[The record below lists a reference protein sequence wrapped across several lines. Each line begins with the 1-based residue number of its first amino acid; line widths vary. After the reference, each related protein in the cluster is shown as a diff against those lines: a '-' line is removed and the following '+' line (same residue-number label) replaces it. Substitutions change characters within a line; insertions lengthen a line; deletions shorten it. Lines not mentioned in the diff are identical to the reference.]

1 MADDEYPSVEER
13 LAFVEEHRVHSP
25 ATVDDKAALRYA
37 INAQIDGLIEVLEGI
52 GLRVVGVT
60 PEELLDAIGEVSV
73 DLRIRMWEHLE
84 QDRKHRGR
92 RWPTI
97 KDEPTD

>member
-1 MADDEYPSVEER
+1 MVSDE
-13 LAFVEEHRVHSP
+13 
-25 ATVDDKAALRYA
+25 DKKALRYA
-37 INAQIDGLIEVLEGI
+37 INAQVDVLIVVLEGI

-60 PEELLDAIGEVSV
+60 EAELLDAVGEVSV

-84 QDRKHRGR
+84 QDRKHRER

-97 KDEPTD
+97 KDAPTD